1 MSKRTRQSFS
11 PEFKRE
17 AVKRLGID
25 IRAGIHTGECEL
37 QGRTLTGMAVHVA
50 ARIQGLAGPGDI
62 LVSSTVKD
70 IVVGSTAHFEDRGQ
84 HSLKGMPGEWRLFSL
99 AD

>member
-1 MSKRTRQSFS
+1 MLAET
-11 PEFKRE
+11 
-17 AVKRLGID
+17 AV
-25 IRAGIHTGECEL
+25 TGVAMT
-37 QGRTLTGMAVHVA
+37 TLTP
-50 ARIQGLAGPGDI
+50 GLYVEPVSLALNC

-70 IVVGSTAHFEDRGQ
+70 IVGGSDARFEDRGP